1 MIRLIWLHFI
11 FENIIWFQ
19 NVETTNKIL
28 WRCSSN
34 DNKLAFFSQEN
45 LISRENTLLFERK
58 IVSLRSEIFAIIPT
72 KNQTNIYMQDAV
84 VNKIKSKIAHGK
96 FGEIYFVSSFPQYDV
111 EYVTKLLAIFE
122 REGIISR
129 IAKGVYVKARKT
141 RFGVLYPSAFELV
154 TEIAKRDKAV
164 IIPTGATAANRLGF
178 STQVPM
184 NTSFLTTGSGR
195 KLSLGNR
202 TVTLKHGAPR
212 NFAFRGKLMQE
223 LVQALRSIGENN
235 ITKEDEGQIAKLLAE
250 TPEKDTIEHDLLL
263 APVWMRQIIKRN
275 IKGQDNE

>member
-1 MIRLIWLHFI
+1 MENAVLQQIRKRI
-11 FENIIWFQ
+11 
-19 NVETTNKIL
+19 T
-28 WRCSSN
+28 
-34 DNKLAFFSQEN
+34 
-45 LISRENTLLFERK
+45 
-58 IVSLRSEIFAIIPT
+58 RS
-72 KNQTNIYMQDAV
+72 M
-84 VNKIKSKIAHGK
+84 
-96 FGEIYFVSSFPQYDV
+96 FGEIFFVSSFPQYDV

-122 REGIISR
+122 KEGLVTR

-141 RFGVLYPSAFELV
+141 RFGILYPSAYELV
-154 TEIAKRDKAV
+154 KEIAKRDKAKV
-164 IIPTGATAANRLGF
+164 IPTGATAANRLGF

-184 NTSFLTTGSGR
+184 NTIFLTTGSGR
-195 KLSLGNR
+195 KLKLGNR

-223 LVQALRSIGENN
+223 LVQALRSMGENN

-250 TPEKDTIEHDLLL
+250 TPEKDTIGHDLLL